1 MKKILLLLLI
11 FPIIFSS
18 CSSGSKAFERGAYDQ
33 AIFKSINRIR
43 KKSTNKKALQTLKDA
58 YPLALKWH
66 NNNIVNAKKTNNLF
80 KWENVVNEYKALN
93 KLHDQIMQC
102 PGCLNV
108 IEPKNY
114 NYELEQ
120 AEKLAAE
127 IRYKEGAIH
136 LIKGEQGN
144 KNEARL
150 AYQDFFKCNQ
160 IIPGYQDVQMKM
172 EDARFYS
179 TTRVLVK
186 DIPMHSANFKL
197 TSDFFAN
204 KINEYVHGMANNRF
218 VEFYTEPEIQK
229 LSAVKIDQVLY
240 MQFDDF
246 VVGEATTIINTEQL
260 VRKDVV
266 VGQVEVK
273 EDQEVKNE
281 DGTTSIKKVKVLKD
295 VYGDVSAKLKTTT
308 LDIESGGLL
317 DFKIIDAYTNRVLT
331 QEKFPGTFVWTTMWG
346 NFNGDERALSKE
358 QLDVTKTEPVMPQYY
373 PTPQELFIEFTV
385 PIFDQISAKINSFY
399 ANY

>member
-1 MKKILLLLLI
+1 MKKIFLLLLI

-33 AIFKSINRIR
+33 AILKSVNRIR
-43 KKSTNKKALQTLKDA
+43 KKSTNKKAIQTLKEA

-66 NNNIVNAKKTNNLF
+66 NSNINNAKKTNNIF
-80 KWENVVNEYKALN
+80 KWETIVSEYQKLN
-93 KLHDQIMQC
+93 RLHDQIMQC

-108 IEPKNY
+108 VQPVNY
-114 NYELEQ
+114 NSELES

-127 IRYKEGAIH
+127 IRYNEGQKH
-136 LIKGEQGN
+136 LKLGEQGN

-150 AYQDFFKCNQ
+150 AYDDLFRCNQ
-160 IIPGYQDVQMKM
+160 ILPGYKDVQLKL
-172 EDARFYS
+172 EDARYFA

-218 VEFYTEPEIQK
+218 VEFYTEPETQQ

-260 VRKDVV
+260 VKKDVV

-281 DGTTSIKKVKVLKD
+281 DGITSIKKVKVLKD

-308 LDIESGGLL
+308 LDIESRGLL
-317 DFKIIDAYTNRVLT
+317 DFKIVDAYTNRVLT
-331 QEKFPGTFVWTTMWG
+331 QEKFPGTFVWSTIWG
-346 NFNGDERALSKE
+346 SFNGDERALNDE
-358 QLDVTKTEPVMPQYY
+358 QFAITQTEPVMPQYY